1 MLIAVTKRQ
10 SVSGVRFLGFEKPLR
25 ELDLGEI
32 VGQTFNLYFSRFF
45 LFFLPFLV
53 AGLFTGAW
61 QKAVSLM
68 FPMPAPPA
76 TTAPP
81 EVLLP
86 YLVSLLGVVVV
97 TAFLTL
103 LVSWIISTTVGGMA
117 VKAASDVLE
126 GREVDLSET
135 LGFTLNRLLSLLAA
149 GIVSGILIAVGLV
162 CLIVPGIILAIMF
175 SLIVPAIIIEQVGS
189 LEGLSRSKRLVGGRW
204 LKTFGLLLIIFV
216 INVIA
221 GLFFGAISSVF
232 GPVDWIVSGI
242 LGALV
247 SPILPIA
254 MTLYYYSMIAKEQPQ
269 SPPPPPPPPTP
280 ATPPA
285 VLEPQ
290 PPPKPSHKIHC
301 VHCGAENQIDAV
313 FCQRCGK
320 KIVKP

>member
-1 MLIAVTKRQ
+1 M
-10 SVSGVRFLGFEKPLR
+10 GFEKPLR

-68 FPMPAPPA
+68 FPMPTPPA

-81 EVLLP
+81 DVLLS

-126 GREVDLSET
+126 GRKVDLSET
-135 LGFTLNRLLSLLAA
+135 LGFTLNRLFSLLGA
-149 GIVSGILIAVGLV
+149 GIISGILIAVGLV
-162 CLIVPGIILAIMF
+162 CLIVPGVILAIMF

-216 INVIA
+216 INIIA
-221 GLFFGAISSVF
+221 GLVFGAISSVF

-254 MTLYYYSMIAKEQPQ
+254 MTLYYYSMTAKEHAS
-269 SPPPPPPPPTP
+269 SPPPPPPISLPTP
-280 ATPPA
+280 TTPPEA
-285 VLEPQ
+285 AEPQ
-290 PPPKPSHKIHC
+290 PPSNPHPKYIAS
-301 VHCGAENQIDAV
+301 
-313 FCQRCGK
+313 
-320 KIVKP
+320 IVGRKTKLTLSSVRNVERKS